1 MMRLRTTHVNSWI
14 RSIMPAQM
22 RKSLHRLYI
31 LRPALGTDGFLSRA
45 FIDVATFDAPVLVPF
60 QFIHV
65 KFYGTTNGT
74 HAASPHIT
82 PY

>member
-1 MMRLRTTHVNSWI
+1 
-14 RSIMPAQM
+14 M
-22 RKSLHRLYI
+22 RKSLHLLYI

-45 FIDVATFDAPVLVPF
+45 FVDVAAFCAPVLVPGK
-60 QFIHV
+60 FIDGKV
-65 KFYGTTNGT
+65 RGTANGT

>member
-1 MMRLRTTHVNSWI
+1 M
-14 RSIMPAQM
+14 
-22 RKSLHRLYI
+22 KKFLHPLYI
-31 LRPALGTDGFLSRA
+31 PGPAFWTDGFLSRA
-45 FIDVATFDAPVLVPF
+45 FVDMAAFYAPVLVPF

-65 KFYGTTNGT
+65 KIYGTTNGT